1 MRSGESAAQL
11 WLAERR
17 ETSPDV
23 GMTEAAATGAHADS
37 SRLSA
42 RLDDNDPP
50 WPLRPWIMA
59 TICAVAGLAIHMFVD
74 RQYVAE
80 PAPLLDALAAFV
92 AIGTVV
98 FVLGVELRRWHWALG
113 FALLW
118 GAVMGL
124 ITWHSAGYNF
134 GGSPVEW
141 PFWSGILAVL
151 VATPLFQ
158 TRRDVAPD
166 GRFWKLWQ
174 MPYARL
180 HSHAWTDAVI
190 GAASL
195 AFVGIAFLLTVL
207 IGQMFKL
214 IGINLIFDLLNDE
227 WFGWML
233 AGAAFGGAVGL
244 LRERDRL
251 VATLQRLVM
260 IVLAV
265 LAPVLAVAL
274 VLFLLSLAGTGLQK
288 LWDSGF
294 STAAVMMGV
303 AAFAVLLANAVI
315 GNGAD
320 DRATNRALRW
330 SAPVLAV
337 AVLPLAGI
345 AFYSMHLRVI
355 QYGWTPERIWGV
367 IAAMIA
373 LAYGIAGLW
382 AVVKGRRDFDDRLR
396 PLQQKLAIGLAF
408 LALFLA
414 LPILDFGA
422 ISTRDQ
428 VARLKSGA
436 VPVEKF
442 DWAALAFDFGP
453 SGRRELEALARSTD
467 KERAGFAK
475 LALAAKDRWSV
486 SNWRRGNSDEV
497 ALAAS
502 LAGEPIESKVRVLPE
517 GRTLPPDVYDVLER
531 REDCV
536 TQRCIVYVISRN
548 RVALLRPDTD
558 VVLLV
563 YLVGKNGKGNWYPDG
578 EYPSLA
584 RRKPLGTAVDLN
596 KAVVEVRPVVR
607 QQIFVDGKPIGDNFP

>member
-1 MRSGESAAQL
+1 
-11 WLAERR
+11 
-17 ETSPDV
+17 
-23 GMTEAAATGAHADS
+23 MTDAVATGASADS
-37 SRLSA
+37 PARSSRVSA
-42 RLDDNDPP
+42 RLDGNDPP

-59 TICAVAGLAIHMFVD
+59 AICAAAGLGMHLLMGHQSD
-74 RQYVAE
+74 
-80 PAPLLDALAAFV
+80 PAYWRSAAAAFV
-92 AIGTVV
+92 VV
-98 FVLGVELRRWHWALG
+98 ATITFVLGVELRRWRWALG
-113 FALLW
+113 FALAW

-124 ITWHSAGYNF
+124 IAWQTAGYNIR
-134 GGSPVEW
+134 GNLIEW
-141 PFWSGILAVL
+141 PFWSGLLAVL

-166 GRFWKLWQ
+166 WRFWKLWE
-174 MPYARL
+174 MPYERL

-195 AFVGIAFLLTVL
+195 AFVGITFLLIVL

-251 VATLQRLVM
+251 VSTLQRLVM

-320 DRATNRALRW
+320 DRATNPMLRW
-330 SAPVLAV
+330 AAPVLAV

-345 AFYSMHLRVI
+345 AYYSMHLRVI

-367 IAAMIA
+367 IAAIIA
-373 LAYGIAGLW
+373 VAYGIAGLW
-382 AVVKGRRDFDDRLR
+382 AVVKGRRDFDDWLR
-396 PLQQKLAIGLAF
+396 PLQQKLAIGLAL

-442 DWAALAFDFGP
+442 DWAALAYDFGP
-453 SGRRELEALARSTD
+453 SGRAALKELAKSTQ
-467 KERAGFAK
+467 KERAGLAK
-475 LALAAKDRWSV
+475 LALAAKY
-486 SNWRRGNSDEV
+486 RGDVQQYQHYNDV
-497 ALAAS
+497 AV
-502 LAGEPIESKVRVLPE
+502 AGTKIEDKVRVLPE
-517 GRTLPPDVYDVLER
+517 GRTLTAEAYTAINGSGHCLS
-531 REDCV
+531 
-536 TQRCIVYVISRN
+536 QHCIAYVVSGDRI
-548 RVALLRPDTD
+548 ALIRPGDN
-558 VVLLV
+558 VLL
-563 YLVGKNGKGNWYPDG
+563 
-578 EYPSLA
+578 LA
-584 RRKPLGTAVDLN
+584 RRGNTGQWSPYDEHPPSPAPALLGKASDLD
-596 KAVVEVRPVVR
+596 KAVVEVRQITRR
-607 QQIFVDGKPIGDNFP
+607 QVFVNGKAMGDNFD

>member
-1 MRSGESAAQL
+1 MTDMIAPTVPDSPSA
-11 WLAERR
+11 
-17 ETSPDV
+17 
-23 GMTEAAATGAHADS
+23 
-37 SRLSA
+37 SA

-59 TICAVAGLAIHMFVD
+59 AVCAVAGLAIHLCVD
-74 RQYVAE
+74 RRYGTEA
-80 PAPLLDALAAFV
+80 APLFDALAAFV
-92 AIGTVV
+92 AIGTIV
-98 FVLGVELRRWHWALG
+98 FVLGVELRRWHWAIG

-124 ITWHSAGYNF
+124 ITWHSAGYNV

-166 GRFWKLWQ
+166 WRFWKLWT
-174 MPYARL
+174 MPYERL

-195 AFVGIAFLLTVL
+195 AFVGITFLLVVL

-214 IGINLIFDLLNDE
+214 IGINLIFDLLGDE

-251 VATLQRLVM
+251 VSTLQRLVM

-274 VLFLLSLAGTGLQK
+274 VLFLLSLVGTGLQK

-315 GNGAD
+315 GNGGD
-320 DRATNRALRW
+320 ERATNRALRW
-330 SAPVLAV
+330 AAPVLVA

-345 AFYSMHLRVI
+345 AVYSMHLRVI

-373 LAYGIAGLW
+373 LAYGIAGVW
-382 AVVKGRRDFDDRLR
+382 AVVKGRRTFDDLLR
-396 PLQQKLAIGLAF
+396 PLQQKLAIGLAL

-428 VARLKSGA
+428 LARLKSGA
-436 VPVEKF
+436 TPVETF
-442 DWAALAFDFGP
+442 DWAAMAFDFGP
-453 SGRRELEALARSTD
+453 SGRRALTD
-467 KERAGFAK
+467 MAGSADK
-475 LALAAKDRWSV
+475 TKAGLASWALKSRDRWALGRDSDQMTARDAAFGA
-486 SNWRRGNSDEV
+486 RR
-497 ALAAS
+497 
-502 LAGEPIESKVRVLPE
+502 IEEKVRVFPAD
-517 GRTLPPDVYDVLER
+517 RPLPPELYALLDER
-531 REDCV
+531 SFCR
-536 TQRCIVYVISRN
+536 TAPCIAQWTGDG
-548 RVALLRPDTD
+548 RVAVVSHTGMLSSFAIDPVEGKWNDYYERSDPDEQKRRALTADD
-558 VVLLV
+558 VE
-563 YLVGKNGKGNWYPDG
+563 KG
-578 EYPSLA
+578 
-584 RRKPLGTAVDLN
+584 T
-596 KAVVEVRPVVR
+596 VEVRTVTR
-607 QQIFVDGKPIGDNFP
+607 RQIFVNGKPVGGDFQ

>member
-1 MRSGESAAQL
+1 MTDATAPAAPD
-11 WLAERR
+11 
-17 ETSPDV
+17 SPRV
-23 GMTEAAATGAHADS
+23 
-37 SRLSA
+37 SA
-42 RLDDNDPP
+42 RLDDNDLP

-59 TICAVAGLAIHMFVD
+59 AICALAGLAFH
-74 RQYVAE
+74 
-80 PAPLLDALAAFV
+80 LLITHHYDDALADWRSALATGV
-92 AIGTVV
+92 AAAAVV

-113 FALLW
+113 FALIW
-118 GAVMGL
+118 GVILGL
-124 ITWHSAGYNF
+124 IAWQTAAYNIQ
-134 GGSPVEW
+134 GNPVEW
-141 PFWSGILAVL
+141 PFWSAILAVL
-151 VATPLFQ
+151 VAAPLFQ

-166 GRFWKLWQ
+166 WRFWKLWQ
-174 MPYARL
+174 MPYERL

-195 AFVGIAFLLTVL
+195 AFVGITFLLVVL

-244 LRERDRL
+244 LRERDKL
-251 VATLQRLVM
+251 VSTLQRLVM
-260 IVLAV
+260 MVLAV

-320 DRATNRALRW
+320 DRATNPMLRW
-330 SAPVLAV
+330 AAPVLVV

-373 LAYGIAGLW
+373 LAYGLAGLW
-382 AVVKGRRDFDDRLR
+382 SVVKGRRGFDDWLR
-396 PLQQKLAIGLAF
+396 PLQQKLAIGLAL

-414 LPILDFGA
+414 LPIVDFGA

-428 VARLKSGA
+428 IARLKSG
-436 VPVEKF
+436 VTPVEKF
-442 DWAALAFDFGP
+442 DWAALAYDFGP
-453 SGRRELEALARSTD
+453 SGRTALKELERSPYKARAD
-467 KERAGFAK
+467 
-475 LALAAKDRWSV
+475 AAKAALEAKNRWDLTGPDGPTLLKPFAERLRIIPAGRALPAAALERV
-486 SNWRRGNSDEV
+486 SGSYMCSRARACV
-497 ALAAS
+497 AVWLDDKRIGVLGQNAPGESLSFDFVTQNDAGQWVQGDWAKAAP
-502 LAGEPIESKVRVLPE
+502 AKK
-517 GRTLPPDVYDVLER
+517 PDVDLSKARIEIETVQQR
-531 REDCV
+531 R
-536 TQRCIVYVISRN
+536 I
-548 RVALLRPDTD
+548 L
-558 VVLLV
+558 
-563 YLVGKNGKGNWYPDG
+563 
-578 EYPSLA
+578 
-584 RRKPLGTAVDLN
+584 
-596 KAVVEVRPVVR
+596 
-607 QQIFVDGKPIGDNFP
+607 VDGVPESGAFE

>member
-1 MRSGESAAQL
+1 MTGALFGLRLSSKQAQM
-11 WLAERR
+11 W
-17 ETSPDV
+17 
-23 GMTEAAATGAHADS
+23 GMTDAPASTAHADS
-37 SRLSA
+37 TRVSA

-59 TICAVAGLAIHMFVD
+59 AICAAAGLAFHALVD
-74 RQYVAE
+74 HSYD
-80 PAPLLDALAAFV
+80 DALAQWRSALATAV
-92 AIGTVV
+92 AVAAVV

-118 GAVMGL
+118 GAVLGL
-124 ITWHSAGYNF
+124 IAWQTAAYNLQ
-134 GGSPVEW
+134 GNPIEW
-141 PFWSGILAVL
+141 PFWSGMLAVL

-166 GRFWKLWQ
+166 WRFWKLWA
-174 MPYARL
+174 MPYDRL

-190 GAASL
+190 GAAGL

-244 LRERDRL
+244 LRERDKL
-251 VATLQRLVM
+251 VSTLQRLVM

-294 STAAVMMGV
+294 STAALMLAA

-315 GNGAD
+315 GNGND
-320 DRATNRALRW
+320 DRASNPALRW
-330 SAPVLAV
+330 AAPVLAV

-367 IAAMIA
+367 IAAAIA
-373 LAYGIAGLW
+373 LTYGLAGLW
-382 AVVKGRRDFDDRLR
+382 AVVKGCRDFDDVLR
-396 PLQQKLAIGLAF
+396 PLQQKLAIGVAL
-408 LALFLA
+408 LALLLA
-414 LPILDFGA
+414 LPIVDFGA

-428 VARLKSGA
+428 LTRLESGA
-436 VPVEKF
+436 VTPAKF
-442 DWAALAFDFGP
+442 DWAAMAFDFGP
-453 SGRRELEALARSTD
+453 EGREALKKLARSTNKD
-467 KERAGFAK
+467 LSDPAK
-475 LALAAKDRWSV
+475 VTLAAEDRWALSYDNEQAPQV
-486 SNWRRGNSDEV
+486 MRPIEKMVRVIPADRPLWPEIYAALKDEGLCRRTICIARWQNERRIAVIGRYRDESGIEVKWLQLNAKNNRWEGNGSPPVTMRVAGATSKDELEDAV
-497 ALAAS
+497 VTTRKVVLEQF
-502 LAGEPIESKVRVLPE
+502 LVDGEPVGEPYLP
-517 GRTLPPDVYDVLER
+517 
-531 REDCV
+531 
-536 TQRCIVYVISRN
+536 
-548 RVALLRPDTD
+548 VAEPRP
-558 VVLLV
+558 
-563 YLVGKNGKGNWYPDG
+563 
-578 EYPSLA
+578 
-584 RRKPLGTAVDLN
+584 
-596 KAVVEVRPVVR
+596 
-607 QQIFVDGKPIGDNFP
+607 

>member
-1 MRSGESAAQL
+1 M
-11 WLAERR
+11 
-17 ETSPDV
+17 PD
-23 GMTEAAATGAHADS
+23 APATGAAADS
-37 SRLSA
+37 FPQSTGSSA

-59 TICAVAGLAIHMFVD
+59 AICAVAGLLFHMLVD

-92 AIGTVV
+92 AIATIV
-98 FVLGVELRRWHWALG
+98 FVLGVELRRWLWALG

-134 GGSPVEW
+134 GGSPIEW

-166 GRFWKLWQ
+166 WRFWKLWQ
-174 MPYARL
+174 MPQARL

-195 AFVGIAFLLTVL
+195 AFVGITFLLVVL

-227 WFGWML
+227 WFGLML
-233 AGAAFGGAVGL
+233 GGAAFGGAVGL

-251 VATLQRLVM
+251 VSTLQRLVM
-260 IVLAV
+260 MVLAV

-294 STAAVMMGV
+294 STAAVMMAA

-315 GNGAD
+315 GNGSD
-320 DRATNRALRW
+320 DRATSRVLRW
-330 SAPVLAV
+330 AAPVLVV
-337 AVLPLAGI
+337 AVLPLAAI

-367 IAAMIA
+367 IAAVIA
-373 LAYGIAGLW
+373 LAYGIAGVW
-382 AVVKGRRDFDDRLR
+382 AVVKGRRDFDDWLR
-396 PLQQKLAIGLAF
+396 PLQQKLAIGLAL

-414 LPILDFGA
+414 LPIMDFGA

-428 VARLKSGA
+428 LARLKSGA
-436 VPVEKF
+436 VPAEKF
-442 DWAALAFDFGP
+442 DWAAMAFDFGP
-453 SGRRELEALARSTD
+453 SGRTALGEIAKSADKTKAGLATWALKARDRWALHRDGEQMTARDAAFGARSI
-467 KERAGFAK
+467 
-475 LALAAKDRWSV
+475 
-486 SNWRRGNSDEV
+486 DE
-497 ALAAS
+497 
-502 LAGEPIESKVRVLPE
+502 KVRVFPSTRPLPAELYALLGQRSFCRTAPCIVQWVGDSRVAVVSHSGMLTHFAIDPTTKKWSDYYE
-517 GRTLPPDVYDVLER
+517 GSDPAEQKRRELTVDDLER
-531 REDCV
+531 
-536 TQRCIVYVISRN
+536 
-548 RVALLRPDTD
+548 
-558 VVLLV
+558 
-563 YLVGKNGKGNWYPDG
+563 GG
-578 EYPSLA
+578 
-584 RRKPLGTAVDLN
+584 
-596 KAVVEVRPVVR
+596 VEVRTVTRR
-607 QQIFVDGKPIGDNFP
+607 QVFVNGKPVGGDFE

>member
-1 MRSGESAAQL
+1 MEGGAVRGAFGLPAPAKQAQIARMTDTIAPAASD
-11 WLAERR
+11 
-17 ETSPDV
+17 SPPV
-23 GMTEAAATGAHADS
+23 
-37 SRLSA
+37 SA
-42 RLDDNDPP
+42 RLDDNDLP

-59 TICAVAGLAIHMFVD
+59 AICAAAGLALHVLTGHSD
-74 RQYVAE
+74 PEYWRS
-80 PAPLLDALAAFV
+80 ALAAFV
-92 AIGTVV
+92 VV
-98 FVLGVELRRWHWALG
+98 ATITFVLGVELRRWRWALG
-113 FALLW
+113 FALAW

-124 ITWHSAGYNF
+124 IAWQTAGYNIQ
-134 GGSPVEW
+134 GNLIEW
-141 PFWSGILAVL
+141 PFWSGLLAVL

-166 GRFWKLWQ
+166 WRFWKLWQ

-195 AFVGIAFLLTVL
+195 AFVGITFLLVVL

-244 LRERDRL
+244 LRERDKL

-265 LAPVLAVAL
+265 LAPVLAAAL

-320 DRATNRALRW
+320 DRATNPVLRW
-330 SAPVLAV
+330 AAPVLAV

-367 IAAMIA
+367 IAAIIA
-373 LAYGIAGLW
+373 LAYGLAGLW
-382 AVVKGRRDFDDRLR
+382 AVVKGRRDFDDWLR
-396 PLQQKLAIGLAF
+396 PLQQKLAIGLAV

-428 VARLKSGA
+428 LARLKSGA
-436 VPVEKF
+436 IPAEKF
-442 DWAALAFDFGP
+442 DWAAMAYDFGP
-453 SGRRELEALARSTD
+453 AGRAALKKLEGSPQKAKADAAKAALEAKNRWDLTGPDGPTLLKPFAERLRVVPAGRALPAEALERVSGSYMCSRAKACVAVWLGDDRIGVLGQNAPGESTNFDFVSRNKDGRWVQGDLTRETRPARS
-467 KERAGFAK
+467 E
-475 LALAAKDRWSV
+475 
-486 SNWRRGNSDEV
+486 
-497 ALAAS
+497 
-502 LAGEPIESKVRVLPE
+502 I
-517 GRTLPPDVYDVLER
+517 
-531 REDCV
+531 
-536 TQRCIVYVISRN
+536 
-548 RVALLRPDTD
+548 
-558 VVLLV
+558 
-563 YLVGKNGKGNWYPDG
+563 
-578 EYPSLA
+578 
-584 RRKPLGTAVDLN
+584 DLS
-596 KAVVEVRPVVR
+596 KAVVTVETIEQRR
-607 QQIFVDGKPIGDNFP
+607 ILIDGVPESGTFE

>member
-1 MRSGESAAQL
+1 MTDTTAPAAPDSPARSPG
-11 WLAERR
+11 
-17 ETSPDV
+17 V
-23 GMTEAAATGAHADS
+23 
-37 SRLSA
+37 SA
-42 RLDDNDPP
+42 RLDDNDLP

-59 TICAVAGLAIHMFVD
+59 AICAAAGLAFH
-74 RQYVAE
+74 
-80 PAPLLDALAAFV
+80 LLIDHHYDDTLADWRSALATAV
-92 AIGTVV
+92 AVAAVV

-113 FALLW
+113 FALGW
-118 GAVMGL
+118 GTILGL
-124 ITWHSAGYNF
+124 IAWQTAAYNIQ
-134 GGSPVEW
+134 GNPVEW
-141 PFWSGILAVL
+141 PFWSGMLAVL

-166 GRFWKLWQ
+166 WRFWKLWQ

-195 AFVGIAFLLTVL
+195 AFVGITFLLTVL

-244 LRERDRL
+244 LRERDKL

-294 STAAVMMGV
+294 STAAVMMAA

-315 GNGAD
+315 GNGSD
-320 DRATNRALRW
+320 DRATSPVLRW
-330 SAPVLAV
+330 AAPVLVV

-373 LAYGIAGLW
+373 LAYGLAGVW
-382 AVVKGRRDFDDRLR
+382 SVVKGRRDFDDWLR
-396 PLQQKLAIGLAF
+396 PLQQKLAIGLAL

-422 ISTRDQ
+422 ISARDQ

-436 VPVEKF
+436 TPAEKF
-442 DWAALAFDFGP
+442 DWAAMAFDFGP
-453 SGRRELEALARSTD
+453 SGRAALKELERSPIKARADAAKAALTAKNRWDLTGPD
-467 KERAGFAK
+467 GPTLLKPFAERLRVVPAERA
-475 LALAAKDRWSV
+475 
-486 SNWRRGNSDEV
+486 
-497 ALAAS
+497 
-502 LAGEPIESKVRVLPE
+502 
-517 GRTLPPDVYDVLER
+517 LPPEALER
-531 REDCV
+531 VSGSYMCSRAKACVAVWLDDKRIGVLGQNEPGDSLNFDFV
-536 TQRCIVYVISRN
+536 TQNDAGQWVQGDWAKASP
-548 RVALLRPDTD
+548 A
-558 VVLLV
+558 
-563 YLVGKNGKGNWYPDG
+563 K
-578 EYPSLA
+578 
-584 RRKPLGTAVDLN
+584 KPPVDLS
-596 KAVVEVRPVVR
+596 KARIEVETV
-607 QQIFVDGKPIGDNFP
+607 QQRRLSVDGVPESGTFE

>member
-1 MRSGESAAQL
+1 MTDTTAP
-11 WLAERR
+11 
-17 ETSPDV
+17 TVPDSPPP
-23 GMTEAAATGAHADS
+23 
-37 SRLSA
+37 SA
-42 RLDDNDPP
+42 RLDDSDPP

-59 TICAVAGLAIHMFVD
+59 ALCSAAGLAFHVLISHPYD
-74 RQYVAE
+74 D
-80 PAPLLDALAAFV
+80 PLSHWRSALATAV
-92 AIGTVV
+92 AVAVVV
-98 FVLGVELRRWHWALG
+98 FVLGAELRRWHWALG
-113 FALLW
+113 FALGW
-118 GAVMGL
+118 GTILGL
-124 ITWHSAGYNF
+124 VAWQAAAYNLQ
-134 GGSPVEW
+134 GSPIEW
-141 PFWSGILAVL
+141 PFWSGMLAVL

-166 GRFWKLWQ
+166 WRFWKLWS
-174 MPYARL
+174 MPYERL

-244 LRERDRL
+244 LRERDKL

-294 STAAVMMGV
+294 STAAVMMAV

-315 GNGAD
+315 GNGSD
-320 DRATNRALRW
+320 DRATSPMLRW
-330 SAPVLAV
+330 AAPVLAV

-367 IAAMIA
+367 IAATIA
-373 LAYGIAGLW
+373 LAYGIAGVW
-382 AVVKGRRDFDDRLR
+382 AVVKGQRDFDDWLR
-396 PLQQKLAIGLAF
+396 PLQQKLAIGLAL

-428 VARLKSGA
+428 VARLKSGTITT
-436 VPVEKF
+436 EKF

-453 SGRRELEALARSTD
+453 SGRKALGDLAKSPD
-467 KERAGFAK
+467 KAK
-475 LALAAKDRWSV
+475 ADLAKWALQSEDRWKLV
-486 SNWRRGNSDEV
+486 GYDQKIDVRKAEFE
-497 ALAAS
+497 AKK
-502 LAGEPIESKVRVLPE
+502 IEEKVRVLPE
-517 GRTLPPDVYDVLER
+517 GRTLPPGVYSMLRERRYCDDVLCVARWLDDGRLIVVRPPNASMLLAPNENGEW
-531 REDCV
+531 REDADA
-536 TQRCIVYVISRN
+536 YGN
-548 RVALLRPDTD
+548 LRHSDDLTNEE
-558 VVLLV
+558 L
-563 YLVGKNGKGNWYPDG
+563 KN
-578 EYPSLA
+578 A
-584 RRKPLGTAVDLN
+584 T
-596 KAVVEVRPVVR
+596 VEVREVKRRQLFVNGVR
-607 QQIFVDGKPIGDNFP
+607 AGEDFE

>member
-1 MRSGESAAQL
+1 
-11 WLAERR
+11 
-17 ETSPDV
+17 
-23 GMTEAAATGAHADS
+23 MTEAAATGPAADS

-59 TICAVAGLAIHMFVD
+59 AICAVAGLAFH
-74 RQYVAE
+74 
-80 PAPLLDALAAFV
+80 LLIAHPYDDALSDGRSALATGVAA
-92 AIGTVV
+92 ATVV

-113 FALLW
+113 FALGW
-118 GAVMGL
+118 GVILGL
-124 ITWHSAGYNF
+124 IAWQTAAYNIQ
-134 GGSPVEW
+134 GNPVEW

-174 MPYARL
+174 MPYERL

-195 AFVGIAFLLTVL
+195 AFVGITFLLVVL

-244 LRERDRL
+244 LRERDKL

-260 IVLAV
+260 MVLAV

-274 VLFLLSLAGTGLQK
+274 VLFLLALAGTGLQK

-294 STAAVMMGV
+294 STAAVMMAA

-315 GNGAD
+315 GNGSD
-320 DRATNRALRW
+320 DRATSPMLRW
-330 SAPVLAV
+330 AAPVLAV

-345 AFYSMHLRVI
+345 AFYSMHLRVL

-373 LAYGIAGLW
+373 LAYGIAGVW
-382 AVVKGRRDFDDRLR
+382 AVVKGRRDFDDWLR
-396 PLQQKLAIGLAF
+396 PLQQKLAIGLAL
-408 LALFLA
+408 LALLLA

-436 VPVEKF
+436 TPAWKF
-442 DWAALAFDFGP
+442 DWAAMAFDFGP
-453 SGRRELEALARSTD
+453 SGRAALGELAKSTQ

-475 LALAAKDRWSV
+475 LALAAKYRGDV
-486 SNWRRGNSDEV
+486 QQYRRLRDV
-497 ALAAS
+497 AV
-502 LAGEPIESKVRVLPE
+502 AGTRIEDKVRVLPA
-517 GRTLPPDVYDVLER
+517 GRALTAEIYAGIER
-531 REDCV
+531 SGHCLS
-536 TQRCIVYVISRN
+536 QRCIAYV
-548 RVALLRPDTD
+548 VADDRIALIRPGDN
-558 VVLLV
+558 VLL
-563 YLVGKNGKGNWYPDG
+563 LAPAGSTGKWY
-578 EYPSLA
+578 EYNEHPPSMA
-584 RRKPLGTAVDLN
+584 PATLGTADDLE
-596 KAVVEVRPVVR
+596 KATVEVRQITRR
-607 QQIFVDGKPIGDNFP
+607 QVFVNGEAMGDNFE

>member
-1 MRSGESAAQL
+1 MTDSMAPA
-11 WLAERR
+11 
-17 ETSPDV
+17 SPDS
-23 GMTEAAATGAHADS
+23 A
-37 SRLSA
+37 RISA
-42 RLDDNDPP
+42 RLDDSDPP

-59 TICAVAGLAIHMFVD
+59 AICAAAGLAFHLLISHPYD
-74 RQYVAE
+74 D
-80 PAPLLDALAAFV
+80 PLPDWRSALATAV
-92 AIGTVV
+92 AVAAVV
-98 FVLGVELRRWHWALG
+98 FVLGVELRRWLWASG
-113 FALLW
+113 FALGW
-118 GAVMGL
+118 GAILGL
-124 ITWHSAGYNF
+124 IAWQTAAYNLQ
-134 GGSPVEW
+134 GSPIEW
-141 PFWSGILAVL
+141 PFWSGMLAVL

-166 GRFWKLWQ
+166 WRFWKLWQ
-174 MPYARL
+174 MPYERL

-195 AFVGIAFLLTVL
+195 AFVGITFLLTVL

-251 VATLQRLVM
+251 VSTLQRLVM

-294 STAAVMMGV
+294 STAAVMMGA

-315 GNGAD
+315 GNGSD
-320 DRATNRALRW
+320 DRATNPALRW
-330 SAPVLAV
+330 AAPVLAV

-367 IAAMIA
+367 IAAAIA
-373 LAYGIAGLW
+373 LAYGIAGVW
-382 AVVKGRRDFDDRLR
+382 AVVKGRRAFDDMLR
-396 PLQQKLAIGLAF
+396 PLQQKLAIGLAL

-428 VARLKSGA
+428 LARLKSGA
-436 VPVEKF
+436 TPVEKF
-442 DWAALAFDFGP
+442 DWAAMAFDFGP
-453 SGRRELEALARSTD
+453 SGRAALKELERSPATARAD
-467 KERAGFAK
+467 AAK
-475 LALAAKDRWSV
+475 AALAAKNRWDLT
-486 SNWRRGNSDEV
+486 G
-497 ALAAS
+497 
-502 LAGEPIESKVRVLPE
+502 PE
-517 GRTLPPDVYDVLER
+517 GPTLLKPFAERLRIIPADRPLPVEALER
-531 REDCV
+531 VSGSYMCSRAKTCVAVWLDDKRIGVLGQNEPGDSLNFDFV
-536 TQRCIVYVISRN
+536 TQNDAGQWVQGDWAKASP
-548 RVALLRPDTD
+548 A
-558 VVLLV
+558 
-563 YLVGKNGKGNWYPDG
+563 K
-578 EYPSLA
+578 
-584 RRKPLGTAVDLN
+584 KPPVDLS
-596 KAVVEVRPVVR
+596 KARIEVETVSQRR
-607 QQIFVDGKPIGDNFP
+607 ILVDGVPESGTFE

>member
-1 MRSGESAAQL
+1 
-11 WLAERR
+11 
-17 ETSPDV
+17 
-23 GMTEAAATGAHADS
+23 MTDSTEPAADS
-37 SRLSA
+37 PRASA
-42 RLDDNDPP
+42 RLDGNDPP

-59 TICAVAGLAIHMFVD
+59 AICALAGLAIHMFVD
-74 RQYVAE
+74 RRYVAE

-92 AIGTVV
+92 AIGTTV

-134 GGSPVEW
+134 GGSPIEW

-166 GRFWKLWQ
+166 WRFRKLWQ

-195 AFVGIAFLLTVL
+195 AFVGITFLLTVL

-233 AGAAFGGAVGL
+233 AGAAFGGVVGL

-251 VATLQRLVM
+251 VSTLQRLVM

-294 STAAVMMGV
+294 STAAVMMGA

-315 GNGAD
+315 GNGSD
-320 DRATNRALRW
+320 DRATNPTLRW
-330 SAPVLAV
+330 AAPVLAV

-382 AVVKGRRDFDDRLR
+382 AVVKGRRDFDDMLR
-396 PLQQKLAIGLAF
+396 PLQQKLAIGLAL

-422 ISTRDQ
+422 ISARDQ
-428 VARLKSGA
+428 LARLKSGA
-436 VPVEKF
+436 TPVEKF

-453 SGRRELEALARSTD
+453 EGRAALADMAKSVD
-467 KERAGFAK
+467 KTKAG
-475 LALAAKDRWSV
+475 LASWALKAQDRWTLDRDSEEMTPRDAAFGA
-486 SNWRRGNSDEV
+486 RR
-497 ALAAS
+497 
-502 LAGEPIESKVRVLPE
+502 IEEKVRVFPAA
-517 GRTLPPDVYDVLER
+517 RTLPPELYALLDQRSLCRTAPCIAQWVGDGRVAVVSNGGMLFHFAIDPATKKWNDYYGGSDPAEQKR
-531 REDCV
+531 RELSAD
-536 TQRCIVYVISRN
+536 
-548 RVALLRPDTD
+548 D
-558 VVLLV
+558 VE
-563 YLVGKNGKGNWYPDG
+563 KG
-578 EYPSLA
+578 A
-584 RRKPLGTAVDLN
+584 
-596 KAVVEVRPVVR
+596 VEVRTVTR
-607 QQIFVDGKPIGDNFP
+607 RQIFVNGKPVGGDFE

>member
-1 MRSGESAAQL
+1 MTDITAPSASD
-11 WLAERR
+11 
-17 ETSPDV
+17 SP
-23 GMTEAAATGAHADS
+23 
-37 SRLSA
+37 RPSA
-42 RLDDNDPP
+42 RLDDNDLP

-59 TICAVAGLAIHMFVD
+59 AICSAAGLAFHLLISHPYD
-74 RQYVAE
+74 D
-80 PAPLLDALAAFV
+80 PLSHWRSALATVV
-92 AIGTVV
+92 AVAAVV

-113 FALLW
+113 FALGW
-118 GAVMGL
+118 GAILGL
-124 ITWHSAGYNF
+124 IAWQTAAYNLQ
-134 GGSPVEW
+134 GSPIEW
-141 PFWSGILAVL
+141 PFWSGMLAVL

-166 GRFWKLWQ
+166 WRFWKLWQ
-174 MPYARL
+174 MPYERL

-195 AFVGIAFLLTVL
+195 AFVGITFLLTVL

-244 LRERDRL
+244 LRERDKL

-260 IVLAV
+260 MVLAV

-294 STAAVMMGV
+294 STAAVMMGA

-315 GNGAD
+315 GNGRD
-320 DRATNRALRW
+320 DRATNPALRW
-330 SAPVLAV
+330 AAPVLAV

-373 LAYGIAGLW
+373 LAYGIAGVW
-382 AVVKGRRDFDDRLR
+382 AVVKGRRDFDDMLR
-396 PLQQKLAIGLAF
+396 PLQQKLAIALAL

-428 VARLKSGA
+428 VARLKSGTTA
-436 VPVEKF
+436 AEKF
-442 DWAALAFDFGP
+442 DWAAMAYDFGP
-453 SGRRELEALARSTD
+453 SGRAALKELARSPQ
-467 KERAGFAK
+467 KERAEAAK
-475 LALAAKDRWSV
+475 AALAAKNRWDLT
-486 SNWRRGNSDEV
+486 G
-497 ALAAS
+497 
-502 LAGEPIESKVRVLPE
+502 
-517 GRTLPPDVYDVLER
+517 
-531 REDCV
+531 
-536 TQRCIVYVISRN
+536 SRAP
-548 RVALLRPDTD
+548 VLLRPFAERLR
-558 VVLLV
+558 VVPANRPLPAEAIERISGSYMCSRAKACV
-563 YLVGKNGKGNWYPDG
+563 AIW
-578 EYPSLA
+578 LA
-584 RRKPLGTAVDLN
+584 EDRIGVLGQNEPGDATNFDFVTLN
-596 KAVVEVRPVVR
+596 KDGRWVQGDLTRDTRGARPEIDLSKAAVTVETIEQRRVLINGVPESGT
-607 QQIFVDGKPIGDNFP
+607 FD